1 MNPVPRYITALM
13 LMLTMGGLTGAI
25 SHAVAD
31 PAPDYRIDGISLEQ
45 KDDAMLLRISGG
57 TAPTFTSYQLFAPP
71 RVIIDIADAELADG
85 ISLPQPTDMVEEIRS
100 TTPEDRQNIVR
111 VEVVLTT
118 PLQYRTAADNN
129 DILLTLATPPRE
141 YGAGKTRPGDR
152 AKQPPPAE
160 EPVEDH
166 AAILEDLKKSY
177 SPLELGEPVVPR
189 IPPLEVHT
197 GPRQTIELGPSEDD
211 TDILSEPESEPAPEE
226 EVEDTTVD
234 LQGIDDHQLNVN
246 VEFFKTDLHNVF
258 RFFGEAT
265 QRNVVVDE
273 AVRGDLTLS
282 LKDVPWDFALE
293 IILNLK
299 DLQMEERHNT
309 MVISPGDK
317 EFEWPERPADRLQV
331 RADQGPQIEVRQ
343 RLEHQPER
351 VQARELIKQA
361 SEQDARGNHTTA
373 LNLYEKAL
381 NLWPDNVR
389 LAERVATIYLAHMG
403 NNARA
408 HHFARLALRHEGNND
423 RIALIAAIAA
433 ANMQRSADAKEYF
446 DLSISRPQPAAE
458 ALVSYAAFAEEH
470 DSPKG
475 ALALLKRYNKLFGDS
490 LETMIAK
497 ARLYERIDD
506 SQQAMEQ
513 YRAILLSGYDLPQDL
528 EDYIQHRIDA
538 TGE

>member
-1 MNPVPRYITALM
+1 MNPIPRYIAAIM
-13 LMLTMGGLTGAI
+13 LMFTMGGLTGA
-25 SHAVAD
+25 SQAVAA
-31 PAPDYRIDGISLEQ
+31 PAPDYLIDGISLEQ
-45 KDDAMLLRISGG
+45 KDDAMLLRISGD

-85 ISLPQPTDMVEEIRS
+85 VSLPGPTDVVEEIRGA
-100 TTPEDRQNIVR
+100 TPEDRQNIVR

-141 YGAGKTRPGDR
+141 YRAGKTRPGDP
-152 AKQPPPAE
+152 AKQPPPAD

-166 AAILEDLKKSY
+166 AAILEDLQKRS

-197 GPRQTIELGPSEDD
+197 GPRQTIELEPSTDD
-211 TDILSEPESEPAPEE
+211 ADILSDPEPEPEE
-226 EVEDTTVD
+226 EVEDTLVD
-234 LQGIDDHQLNVN
+234 PFGIDDHQINVN

-273 AVRGDLTLS
+273 AVSGDLTLT

-309 MVISPGDK
+309 MVISPGDR

-361 SEQDARGNHTTA
+361 SEQDARGNLAAA

-403 NNARA
+403 NNSRA

-423 RIALIAAIAA
+423 RIALIAAIAS
-433 ANMQRSADAKEYF
+433 ANMQRSAEAKEYF

-470 DSPKG
+470 DSPNG
-475 ALALLKRYNKLFGDS
+475 ALALLKRHNKLFGDS

-497 ARLYERIDD
+497 ARLFERIDD

-528 EDYIQHRIDA
+528 EEYIQHRIDA